1 MKNSFFKRALMSA
14 AVLLALG
21 ASAYAYN
28 DGLPRSTP
36 EAEGVPSETIVQ
48 FFKDLEQSGLEIHSI
63 MVIRHGKVI
72 AEHWWAPYGPEY
84 THAMYSFTKTMTGAA
99 VGFAVQEGLLKVSD
113 KVISFFPDL
122 LPPVISED
130 LANLTVEHL
139 LTMSVGHK
147 STSYAGSGLPQVR
160 SFLAAEFQ
168 YHPGTH
174 FAYNISA
181 SHMLSNIITRVTGLS
196 IREYLEPRLFEPLG
210 IKDIAWEMDDDGHN
224 MGNGGSHLRTSDMA
238 KFCIFM
244 MNKGK
249 YNGKQLLNS
258 EWIETATRPH
268 IFQKDPNGP
277 EKDAKDDGG
286 QGYGYQCWMG
296 RCDSWRA
303 IGGMN
308 QVMLV
313 FPDKDFA
320 VISTGVVRDEA
331 GFNEMCYKMLPSL
344 SDKKLKASK
353 INLEQELSGYA
364 LKKPFEPS
372 AAQAKSETR
381 KYRMFQNA
389 YGIEKVDFRF
399 DANGNC
405 QVTFETPASNTNL
418 DFGLGDWKLR
428 QTDRKMALARS
439 SYPNTQD
446 VTPYYSAGI
455 CSWTGKDELSAQSL
469 SFFNAGTTETFRF
482 TFDGDKLKME
492 ILGSGPNVSNAVL
505 EGVNC
510 K

>member
-1 MKNSFFKRALMSA
+1 MTLSIKKLMLSA
-14 AVLLALG
+14 AVLLTAF

-36 EAEGVPSETIVQ
+36 EAEGVDPQAIVQ
-48 FFKDLEQSGLEIHSI
+48 FFSDLDQSGLEIHSI
-63 MVIRHGKVI
+63 MILRHGKVI

-84 THAMYSFTKTMTGAA
+84 THAMYSFTKTMTQAA

-113 KVISFFPDL
+113 KVTSFFPDL
-122 LPPVISED
+122 LPDVISED

-147 STSYAGSGLPQVR
+147 STSYAGSGLPQVK
-160 SFLAAEFQ
+160 SFLAAEFEF
-168 YHPGTH
+168 HPGTH
-174 FAYNISA
+174 FAYNITA

-244 MNKGK
+244 MDKGK

-268 IFQKDPNGP
+268 IYQKDPNGP
-277 EKDAKDDGG
+277 EKDATDDGG

-296 RCDSWRA
+296 RCGSYRA

-320 VISTGVVRDEA
+320 VISTGVVRDET
-331 GFNEMCYKMLPSL
+331 GFNNMVYKMLPAVG
-344 SDKKLKASK
+344 DKKLKASK
-353 INLEQELSGYA
+353 INLEQAISGYA

-372 AAQAKSETR
+372 VAQAKAQTR
-381 KYRMFQNA
+381 KYRMFQNQ
-389 YGIEKVDFRF
+389 YGIEKVCFRF
-399 DANGNC
+399 DADGNC
-405 QVTFETPASNTNL
+405 QLTLETAASTTNL
-418 DFGLGDWKLR
+418 DFGLGDWKIR
-428 QTDRKMALARS
+428 QTDRKMALVRS

-455 CSWTGKDELSAQSL
+455 CSWTAKDQLSAQSL
-469 SFFNAGTTETFRF
+469 SFFNAGTTESFRF
-482 TFDGDKLKME
+482 TFDGDNLKME
-492 ILGSGPNVSNAVL
+492 LVGSTPNSSVTL